1 MQQTAASRSLLKNP
15 RSSCPYQPSLRLSR
29 RGPADT
35 DGIGTEGIWLRKHGP
50 SRKTNAM
57 KDQRKTKKQ
66 LESELVELRQRLARL
81 EGEGGTVRISLPTV
95 AEQCRAMFEAF
106 DGLIYLCSQDFR
118 VEFMND
124 RAIRR
129 IGHDATGQLCYRAL
143 HDLDSVCPWCVNER
157 VFRGE
162 TVRWELRSPKDK
174 RWYYVVNT
182 PIQRS
187 DGTKSKWSMS
197 LDVTER
203 KQAEEALRQSEARYR
218 GLFEGLPVGLYRT
231 TPAGKIVD
239 ANEALVQMLGYPD
252 REALI
257 AVPVADLYVDPEDR
271 RRWQALM
278 AAEGVVHWFEAR
290 LRRRDG
296 TIVWV
301 VDTARTVQG
310 MGGET
315 HYEGCVLN
323 ITRRKG
329 AEEALQKAKEDLE
342 RRIEER
348 TAELVAANDRLRR
361 EIEERGRAEK
371 ELRFQKTNLE
381 NLIDSAPEAIALL
394 NRDDRVVRIN
404 REFSRVFGYTAAET
418 VGRPINELI
427 VPSELT
433 AEGNQFYRT
442 LKGGGT
448 IDTETV
454 RRRKD
459 GTLVPVSVLAMLIH
473 GENGRAEI
481 CAIYRDITERK
492 EAERQLRRRDSILAA
507 LGTAVGRFLRVTPLE
522 ETIRELL
529 RELGQAAE
537 VSRVYIFENHL
548 NESGSLITSQRFE
561 WVAPGITSQTENPD
575 IQDFDWRAGG
585 MVRWAEILSRG
596 EAVQGHVQ
604 DFPESERRILAPQE
618 IKSVAVVPIFVDQK
632 WWGFIGFDEC
642 LEEREWTAA
651 ALEALR
657 VAAGTLGALIERK
670 RAEDAL
676 RESEA
681 TLQAILSA
689 SPVGISL
696 VHKRTL
702 AWANKAKYD
711 MMGYEIGCLEGSSVR
726 IFYPTEEEFA
736 RVGREL
742 YAPIKGGGVGRAET
756 LMVTADGNRIHCRLQ
771 ASPLHHSD
779 LSRGVI
785 VAAMDITDLKL
796 AEEALRQSEAKY
808 RTLVEQI
815 PAVTY
820 TAALDEG
827 SSTLYVSPQI
837 EALIGFSQAE
847 YAADPD
853 IWRKQIHPA
862 DRERVLD
869 EVHRAHEGGEA
880 LRTEYR
886 MLNRMGELIW
896 VRDDAVIVR
905 DDSGRP
911 LFLQGIM
918 FDVTARKVAEEKVHL
933 YQTQLRTLASELLFT
948 EERERRRLAIDLHDS
963 IGQALAISK
972 LKLDALRTAVLSSP
986 LAFDLE
992 EICGLLDGTIQQTRS
1007 LTFELSPP
1015 VLYELGLVPALES
1028 LVEEVERRYN
1038 LRVHFL
1044 EDSRPKPVSEDLA
1057 VLLFRA
1063 VQELLVNV
1071 VKHANAQKVRV
1082 TIVRDGDCIRI
1093 RVEDNGIGFDPAEID
1108 SHEGR
1113 ARRFGLFSIRERL
1126 HHLGGHVE
1134 IESSPGRGTLVSLTA
1149 PLRQSKNRKR

>member
-1 MQQTAASRSLLKNP
+1 M
-15 RSSCPYQPSLRLSR
+15 
-29 RGPADT
+29 
-35 DGIGTEGIWLRKHGP
+35 
-50 SRKTNAM
+50 
-57 KDQRKTKKQ
+57 
-66 LESELVELRQRLARL
+66 
-81 EGEGGTVRISLPTV
+81 
-95 AEQCRAMFEAF
+95 
-106 DGLIYLCSQDFR
+106 
-118 VEFMND
+118 
-124 RAIRR
+124 
-129 IGHDATGQLCYRAL
+129 
-143 HDLDSVCPWCVNER
+143 
-157 VFRGE
+157 
-162 TVRWELRSPKDK
+162 SPC
-174 RWYYVVNT
+174 
-182 PIQRS
+182 
-187 DGTKSKWSMS
+187 
-197 LDVTER
+197 
-203 KQAEEALRQSEARYR
+203 
-218 GLFEGLPVGLYRT
+218 
-231 TPAGKIVD
+231 
-239 ANEALVQMLGYPD
+239 
-252 REALI
+252 
-257 AVPVADLYVDPEDR
+257 R
-271 RRWQALM
+271 RRYSSSA
-278 AAEGVVHWFEAR
+278 
-290 LRRRDG
+290 
-296 TIVWV
+296 I
-301 VDTARTVQG
+301 
-310 MGGET
+310 
-315 HYEGCVLN
+315 CV
-323 ITRRKG
+323 R
-329 AEEALQKAKEDLE
+329 
-342 RRIEER
+342 
-348 TAELVAANDRLRR
+348 
-361 EIEERGRAEK
+361 
-371 ELRFQKTNLE
+371 
-381 NLIDSAPEAIALL
+381 
-394 NRDDRVVRIN
+394 
-404 REFSRVFGYTAAET
+404 
-418 VGRPINELI
+418 
-427 VPSELT
+427 
-433 AEGNQFYRT
+433 
-442 LKGGGT
+442 
-448 IDTETV
+448 
-454 RRRKD
+454 
-459 GTLVPVSVLAMLIH
+459 
-473 GENGRAEI
+473 
-481 CAIYRDITERK
+481 
-492 EAERQLRRRDSILAA
+492 
-507 LGTAVGRFLRVTPLE
+507 
-522 ETIRELL
+522 
-529 RELGQAAE
+529 
-537 VSRVYIFENHL
+537 
-548 NESGSLITSQRFE
+548 
-561 WVAPGITSQTENPD
+561 
-575 IQDFDWRAGG
+575 
-585 MVRWAEILSRG
+585 
-596 EAVQGHVQ
+596 
-604 DFPESERRILAPQE
+604 
-618 IKSVAVVPIFVDQK
+618 
-632 WWGFIGFDEC
+632 
-642 LEEREWTAA
+642 
-651 ALEALR
+651 
-657 VAAGTLGALIERK
+657 
-670 RAEDAL
+670 
-676 RESEA
+676 
-681 TLQAILSA
+681 A

-896 VRDDAVIVR
+896 VRDDALIVR

-1071 VKHANAQKVRV
+1071 VKHANARKVRV

>member
-1 MQQTAASRSLLKNP
+1 
-15 RSSCPYQPSLRLSR
+15 
-29 RGPADT
+29 
-35 DGIGTEGIWLRKHGP
+35 
-50 SRKTNAM
+50 M

-66 LESELVELRQRLARL
+66 LVSELVELRQCLARL
-81 EGEGGTVRISLPTV
+81 EGEGDGVKIPLPPV
-95 AEQCRAMFEAF
+95 AERCRAMMEAF
-106 DGLIYLCSQDFR
+106 DGLIYVCSRDFR
-118 VEFMND
+118 IEFMNK
-124 RAIRR
+124 RFIQRT
-129 IGHDATGQLCYRAL
+129 GFNATGELCYRAL
-143 HDLDSVCPWCVNER
+143 HDLDSVCPWCVNDR

-162 TVRWELRSPKDK
+162 TVRWEVRSPKDD
-174 RWYYVVNT
+174 RWYHVMNT
-182 PIQRS
+182 PIHYP
-187 DGTKSKWSMS
+187 DGTMSKWAMI
-197 LDVTER
+197 LDITEW
-203 KQAEEALRQSEARYR
+203 KQAEQSLRQSEARYR

-231 TPAGKIVD
+231 TPAGEIVD
-239 ANEALVQMLGYPD
+239 ANEALVQMLGHAD
-252 REALI
+252 RDSLLAGH
-257 AVPVADLYVDPEDR
+257 VTDLYVDPEAR

-278 AAEGVVHWFEAR
+278 AAEGVVLGFEAQ

-301 VDTARTVQG
+301 VDTARRVQG
-310 MGGET
+310 PEGEI

-329 AEEALQKAKEDLE
+329 ADEALQKAKEHLE
-342 RRIEER
+342 RSVEER
-348 TAELVAANDRLRR
+348 TAELVTANDRLRR
-361 EIEERGRAEK
+361 EIEEREQAEQA
-371 ELRFQKTNLE
+371 LRFQKANLE
-381 NLIDSAPEAIALL
+381 NLIDNAPEAVALL

-404 REFSRVFGYTAAET
+404 REFSRVFGYTADEAL
-418 VGRPINELI
+418 GRPINELI
-427 VPSELT
+427 VPLELT
-433 AEGNQFYRT
+433 AEGDQFYQT

-459 GTLVPVSVLAMLIH
+459 GTLVPVSILAMLIH

-481 CAIYRDITERK
+481 CAIYRDITERR
-492 EAERQLRRRDSILAA
+492 EAEKQLHRRDAILAA

-522 ETIRELL
+522 DAIGGLL

-537 VSRVYIFENHL
+537 VSRIYIFENHV
-548 NESGSLITSQRFE
+548 NEAGSLVTSQRFE
-561 WVAPGITSQTENPD
+561 WVAPGITSQADNLD
-575 IQDFDWRAGG
+575 VQDFNWQAGG
-585 MVRWAEILSRG
+585 MARWEKLLSRG
-596 EAVQGHVQ
+596 EPVRGHVKE
-604 DFPESERRILAPQE
+604 FPESEQRILLPQG
-618 IKSVAVVPIFVDQK
+618 IRSVVAVPIFVDRQ
-632 WWGFIGFDEC
+632 WWGFIGLDEC

-651 ALEALR
+651 TLEALR

-696 VHKRTL
+696 VHQRTL

-711 MMGYEIGCLEGSSVR
+711 MLGYESGSLEGR
-726 IFYPTEEEFA
+726 NARFLYATAEEFE

-742 YAPIKGGGVGRAET
+742 YGPIKGGGVGRAET
-756 LMVTADGNRIHCRLQ
+756 LMVTADGSRIHCQLQ
-771 ASPLHHSD
+771 ASPLHHGD

-785 VAAMDITDLKL
+785 VAAMDITDLKV

-808 RTLVEQI
+808 RTLLEQI

-820 TAALDEG
+820 TAALDEE

-853 IWRKQIHPA
+853 IWRKQVHPE
-862 DRERVLD
+862 DREWVLR
-869 EVHRAHEGGEA
+869 EVHRARDQGGPF
-880 LRTEYR
+880 RTEYR
-886 MLNRMGELIW
+886 MHTRHGDLIW
-896 VRDDAVIVR
+896 VRDEALIVR
-905 DDSGRP
+905 DDLGRP

-918 FDVTARKVAEEKVHL
+918 FDITARKVAEEKVNL
-933 YQTQLRTLASELLFT
+933 YQRQLRTLASELLFT
-948 EERERRRLAIDLHDS
+948 EERERRRLATDLHDS

-972 LKLDALRTAVLSSP
+972 LKLDALKTTVLSSP
-986 LAFDLE
+986 LALDLDE
-992 EICGLLDGTIQQTRS
+992 VCGLLDGTIQQTRS

-1028 LVEEVERRYN
+1028 LVEQVERRYN
-1038 LRVHFL
+1038 LRIHFM

-1057 VLLFRA
+1057 VLLFRT

-1071 VKHANAQKVRV
+1071 VKHANAQKARV
-1082 TIVRDGDCIRI
+1082 AVVRDGNRIRI

-1108 SHEGR
+1108 ANEDR
-1113 ARRFGLFSIRERL
+1113 ARRFGLFSIKERL
-1126 HHLGGHVE
+1126 HHLGGSVE
-1134 IESSPGRGTLVSLTA
+1134 IESSPGRGTQVNLTA
-1149 PLRQSKNRKR
+1149 PLEQKKNKRR

>member
-1 MQQTAASRSLLKNP
+1 MNERFIQRTGFNA
-15 RSSCPYQPSLRLSR
+15 
-29 RGPADT
+29 
-35 DGIGTEGIWLRKHGP
+35 IG
-50 SRKTNAM
+50 
-57 KDQRKTKKQ
+57 
-66 LESELVELRQRLARL
+66 
-81 EGEGGTVRISLPTV
+81 
-95 AEQCRAMFEAF
+95 
-106 DGLIYLCSQDFR
+106 
-118 VEFMND
+118 EF
-124 RAIRR
+124 
-129 IGHDATGQLCYRAL
+129 CYRAL
-143 HDLDSVCPWCVNER
+143 HGLDSVCPWCVNER

-162 TVRWELRSPKDK
+162 TVRWEVRSPKDDC
-174 RWYYVVNT
+174 WYYVMNT
-182 PIQRS
+182 PIRNA
-187 DGTKSKWSMS
+187 DGTISKWAMI

-239 ANEALVQMLGYPD
+239 ANEALVEMLGYPD

-257 AVPVADLYVDPEDR
+257 AVHVADLYADPGDR

-278 AAEGVVHWFEAR
+278 AAEGVVHWFEAQ

-296 TIVWV
+296 TIIWV
-301 VDTARTVQG
+301 VDTARTVQD
-310 MGGET
+310 MGGEI

-361 EIEERGRAEK
+361 EIDERGRAEK

-459 GTLVPVSVLAMLIH
+459 GTLVHVSVLAMLIH

-537 VSRVYIFENHL
+537 VSRVYIFENHP
-548 NESGSLITSQRFE
+548 NESGSLVTSQRFE
-561 WVAPGITSQTENPD
+561 WVAPGITSQKENPD

-604 DFPESERRILAPQE
+604 DFPESEQEILAPQE

-651 ALEALR
+651 TLEALR
-657 VAAGTLGALIERK
+657 VAAGTLGALIERR

-696 VHKRTL
+696 VHKRSL

-711 MMGYEIGCLEGSSVR
+711 MMGYEIGCLEGRNVR

-837 EALIGFSQAE
+837 ETLIGFSQAE

-886 MLNRMGELIW
+886 MLTRMGELIW
-896 VRDDAVIVR
+896 VRDDALIVR

-918 FDVTARKVAEEKVHL
+918 FDVTARKLAEEKVKL

-972 LKLDALRTAVLSSP
+972 LKLDALRSAVLSSP
-986 LAFDLE
+986 LALDLE

-1038 LRVHFL
+1038 LRIHFM

-1063 VQELLVNV
+1063 VKELLVNV
-1071 VKHANAQKVRV
+1071 VKHANAQRARV
-1082 TIVRDGDCIRI
+1082 TIVRDGDHIRI

-1108 SHEGR
+1108 SHEDR

-1134 IESSPGRGTLVSLTA
+1134 IESSPGRGALVSLTA
-1149 PLRQSKNRKR
+1149 PLRQSKNRRR

>member
-1 MQQTAASRSLLKNP
+1 
-15 RSSCPYQPSLRLSR
+15 
-29 RGPADT
+29 
-35 DGIGTEGIWLRKHGP
+35 
-50 SRKTNAM
+50 M

-81 EGEGGTVRISLPTV
+81 EGEGDGAHISLPPV
-95 AEQCRAMFEAF
+95 AERCRAMMETF
-106 DGLIYLCSQDFR
+106 DGLIYVCSQDFR
-118 VEFMND
+118 IEFMNE
-124 RAIRR
+124 RFIQRT
-129 IGHDATGQLCYRAL
+129 GFNATGELCYRAL
-143 HDLDSVCPWCVNER
+143 HDLDSVCPWCVNNR

-162 TVRWELRSPKDK
+162 TVRWEVRSPKDD
-174 RWYYVVNT
+174 RWYYGMNT
-182 PIQRS
+182 PIHHP
-187 DGTKSKWSMS
+187 DGTMSKWAMI
-197 LDVTER
+197 LDITEW
-203 KQAEEALRQSEARYR
+203 KQAEAALRQSEGRYR
-218 GLFEGLPVGLYRT
+218 GLFEELPVGLYRT
-231 TPAGKIVD
+231 TPTGKILD

-252 REALI
+252 RDSLL
-257 AVPVADLYVDPEDR
+257 AVQVADLYVDPEAR

-278 AAEGVVHWFEAR
+278 AAEGVVHGFEAQ
-290 LRRRDG
+290 LRRRDA

-310 MGGET
+310 PDGEI

-342 RRIEER
+342 RSVEER

-361 EIEERGRAEK
+361 EIEERERAEQ
-371 ELRFQKTNLE
+371 ELRFQKANLE
-381 NLIDSAPEAIALL
+381 NLIDNAPEAIALL
-394 NRDDRVVRIN
+394 NQNDRVVRIN
-404 REFSRVFGYTAAET
+404 REFSRVFGYAADEAL
-418 VGRPINELI
+418 GRPINELI
-427 VPSELT
+427 VPLELT
-433 AEGNQFYRT
+433 AEGNHFYRT
-442 LKGGGT
+442 LKGGRT

-459 GTLVPVSVLAMLIH
+459 GTLVPVSVLAILIH
-473 GENGRAEI
+473 GENGSAEI
-481 CAIYRDITERK
+481 CAIYRDITEHR
-492 EAERQLRRRDSILAA
+492 EAERQLHRRDAILAA
-507 LGTAVGRFLRVTPLE
+507 LGTTVGRFLRVTPLE
-522 ETIRELL
+522 DAIGELL

-548 NESGSLITSQRFE
+548 NESGFLVTSQRFE
-561 WVAPGITSQTENPD
+561 WVAPGITSQLGNPD
-575 IQDFDWRAGG
+575 TQDFDWQAGG
-585 MVRWAEILSRG
+585 MARWEELLSRG
-596 EAVQGHVQ
+596 EPVRGHVK
-604 DFPESERRILAPQE
+604 DFPESEQRILLPQA
-618 IKSVAVVPIFVDQK
+618 ICSLVAVPIFVDRQ

-651 ALEALR
+651 TLEALR

-696 VHKRTL
+696 VQRRTL

-711 MMGYEIGCLEGSSVR
+711 MMGYGIGSLEGKSAR
-726 IFYPTEEEFA
+726 ILYPTDEEFE

-756 LMVTADGNRIHCRLQ
+756 LLVTADGGRIHCQLQ
-771 ASPLHHSD
+771 ATPLHHSD

-785 VAAMDITDLKL
+785 VAAMDISDLKL

-808 RTLVEQI
+808 RTLLEQI

-820 TAALDEG
+820 TAALDEE

-847 YAADPD
+847 YAADTD
-853 IWRKQIHPA
+853 IWRKQVHPE
-862 DRERVLD
+862 DREWVLR
-869 EVHRAHEGGEA
+869 EVHRARDQGEA
-880 LRTEYR
+880 FRTEYR
-886 MLNRMGELIW
+886 MLTRTGELIW
-896 VRDDAVIVR
+896 VRDEALVVR

-918 FDVTARKVAEEKVHL
+918 FDITARKVAEEKVNL
-933 YQTQLRTLASELLFT
+933 YQRQLRTLASELLFT
-948 EERERRRLAIDLHDS
+948 EERERRRLATDLHDS

-972 LKLDALRTAVLSSP
+972 LKLDAVKTAVLSSP
-986 LAFDLE
+986 LGPDLE

-1028 LVEEVERRYN
+1028 LVEQVERRYS
-1038 LRVHFL
+1038 LRIHFM

-1071 VKHANAQKVRV
+1071 VKHAKAQKARV
-1082 TIVRDGDCIRI
+1082 AIVRDGDRIRI
-1093 RVEDNGIGFDPAEID
+1093 RVEDNGIGLDPAEID
-1108 SHEGR
+1108 SHEDR

-1126 HHLGGHVE
+1126 HHFGGRIE
-1134 IESSPGRGTLVSLTA
+1134 IESGPGRGTQVTLTA
-1149 PLRQSKNRKR
+1149 PLEQKKNRRR

>member
-1 MQQTAASRSLLKNP
+1 MN
-15 RSSCPYQPSLRLSR
+15 
-29 RGPADT
+29 
-35 DGIGTEGIWLRKHGP
+35 
-50 SRKTNAM
+50 
-57 KDQRKTKKQ
+57 DQRKTKKQ
-66 LESELVELRQRLARL
+66 LISELVDLRQSVARL
-81 EGEGGTVRISLPTV
+81 EGEGDRAGISLPSV
-95 AEQCRAMFEAF
+95 AERCRAMMEAF
-106 DGLIYLCSQDFR
+106 EGLIYVCSQDFR
-118 VEFMND
+118 IEFMNE

-129 IGHDATGQLCYRAL
+129 IGYDGTGQLCYRAL

-162 TVRWELRSPKDK
+162 TVRWEVRSPKDG

-182 PIQRS
+182 PIHRS
-187 DGTKSKWSMS
+187 DGTNSKWSMS

-203 KQAEEALRQSEARYR
+203 KQAEEALRESEARYR

-231 TPAGKIVD
+231 TPAGEIVD
-239 ANEALVQMLGYPD
+239 ANEALVRMLGYPD
-252 REALI
+252 RHSLL
-257 AVPVADLYVDPEDR
+257 AVHVADLYVDPEAR

-278 AAEGVVHWFEAR
+278 AAEGVVHGFEAQ
-290 LRRRDG
+290 LQKRDG
-296 TIVWV
+296 TIIWV

-310 MGGET
+310 TDGEI

-329 AEEALQKAKEDLE
+329 AEEARQKAKEDLE
-342 RRIEER
+342 RRVEER

-361 EIEERGRAEK
+361 EIEERGRVEQD
-371 ELRFQKTNLE
+371 LRFEKANIE
-381 NLIDSAPEAIALL
+381 NLVDNAPEAIALL
-394 NRDDRVVRIN
+394 NQDDRVVRIN
-404 REFSRVFGYTAAET
+404 REFSRVFGYSADEAR
-418 VGRPINELI
+418 GRPINDLI

-433 AEGNQFYRT
+433 AEGSQFYRT

-454 RRRKD
+454 RQRKD
-459 GTLVPVSVLAMLIH
+459 GTLVPVSVLAILIH
-473 GENGRAEI
+473 GENGKAEI

-492 EAERQLRRRDSILAA
+492 EAEKQLRRRDAILAA

-522 ETIRELL
+522 DTIRELL

-537 VSRVYIFENHL
+537 VSRVYIFQNHL
-548 NESGSLITSQRFE
+548 NNSGSLVTSQRFE
-561 WVAPGITSQTENPD
+561 WVAPGITSQAENPD
-575 IQDFDWRAGG
+575 VQDFDWRAGG
-585 MVRWAEILSRG
+585 MGRWEELLGRG
-596 EAVQGHVQ
+596 EAVQGHVK
-604 DFPESERRILAPQE
+604 DFPESEQRILAAQE

-642 LEEREWTAA
+642 LEEKEGTAA
-651 ALEALR
+651 TLEALR

-670 RAEDAL
+670 QAEDAL

-696 VHKRTL
+696 VHGRTL

-711 MMGYEIGCLEGSSVR
+711 MMGYETGSLEGKSSRVL
-726 IFYPTEEEFA
+726 YPADEEFE

-742 YAPIKGGGVGRAET
+742 YGPIKGGGVGRAET
-756 LMVTADGNRIHCRLQ
+756 LMVTADGSRIHCQLQ

-785 VAAMDITDLKL
+785 VAAMDITELKM
-796 AEEALRQSEAKY
+796 AEEALRRSEAKY

-820 TAALDEG
+820 IAALDEV
-827 SSTLYVSPQI
+827 STTLYVSPQI
-837 EALIGFSQAE
+837 ERLIGFSQAE

-853 IWRKQIHPA
+853 IWRKQLHPG
-862 DRERVLD
+862 DRERVLG
-869 EVHRAHEGGEA
+869 EVRRAHERGET
-880 LRTEYR
+880 LCTEYR
-886 MLNRMGELIW
+886 MLSRNEEVVWI
-896 VRDDAVIVR
+896 RDEALLVR

-933 YQTQLRTLASELLFT
+933 YQRQLRTLASELLFT
-948 EERERRRLAIDLHDS
+948 EERERRRLATDLHDS

-972 LKLDALRTAVLSSP
+972 LKLDALKTAVLSLP
-986 LAFDLE
+986 LALDLE
-992 EICGLLDGTIQQTRS
+992 EICSLLDGTIQQTRS

-1028 LVEEVERRYN
+1028 LVDQVERRYN
-1038 LRVHFL
+1038 LRIHFM

-1071 VKHANAQKVRV
+1071 VKHAKAQKARV
-1082 TIVRDGDCIRI
+1082 GVVRDGDRIRI

-1108 SHEGR
+1108 SQEDR
-1113 ARRFGLFSIRERL
+1113 ARRFGLFSIKERL
-1126 HHLGGHVE
+1126 HHLGGLVE
-1134 IESSPGRGTLVSLTA
+1134 IESSPGRGTQVSLTA
-1149 PLRQSKNRKR
+1149 PLERIKNRRR

>member
-1 MQQTAASRSLLKNP
+1 
-15 RSSCPYQPSLRLSR
+15 
-29 RGPADT
+29 
-35 DGIGTEGIWLRKHGP
+35 
-50 SRKTNAM
+50 M

-66 LESELVELRQRLARL
+66 LESELVELRRRLARP
-81 EGEGGTVRISLPTV
+81 EGEGVGARSSLPPV
-95 AEQCRAMFEAF
+95 AERWRAMVEAF
-106 DGLIYLCSQDFR
+106 DGLIYVCSQDFR
-118 VEFMND
+118 IEFMND
-124 RAIRR
+124 HSIRC
-129 IGHDATGQLCYRAL
+129 IGYDATGQLCYRAL
-143 HDLDSVCPWCVNER
+143 HDRDSVCPWCVNDR

-162 TVRWELRSPKDK
+162 TVKWEVRSPRDN

-182 PIQRS
+182 PIYRS
-187 DGTKSKWSMS
+187 DGTRSKWSMS
-197 LDVTER
+197 LDITER
-203 KQAEEALRQSEARYR
+203 KQAEEGLRGSEARYR

-231 TPAGKIVD
+231 TPAGEIVD

-252 REALI
+252 RNSLI
-257 AVPVADLYVDPEDR
+257 AVHVADLYVDPEDR

-278 AAEGVVHWFEAR
+278 AAEGVVHGFEAQ
-290 LRRRDG
+290 LRRTDG
-296 TIVWV
+296 TSIWV
-301 VDTARTVQG
+301 VDTARTVRG
-310 MGGET
+310 ADGEV

-329 AEEALQKAKEDLE
+329 AEEALQRAKADLE
-342 RRIEER
+342 RRVEER
-348 TAELVAANDRLRR
+348 TTELVAANDRLRQ
-361 EIEERGRAEK
+361 EIEERRRAEQ
-371 ELRFQKTNLE
+371 ELRFQKVNLE
-381 NLIDSAPEAIALL
+381 NLIDNAPEAIALL
-394 NRDDRVVRIN
+394 NHDDRIVRIN
-404 REFSRVFGYTAAET
+404 REFTRVFGFTSEE
-418 VGRPINELI
+418 VIGHSINELI
-427 VPSELT
+427 VPLDLI
-433 AEGNQFYRT
+433 AEGNLFYQT
-442 LKGGGT
+442 LKDGGT

-473 GENGRAEI
+473 GENGRVEI
-481 CAIYRDITERK
+481 CAIYRDITERQ
-492 EAERQLRRRDSILAA
+492 EAEKQLRRRDAILAA
-507 LGTAVGRFLRVTPLE
+507 LGTTFARFLRVAALE
-522 ETIRELL
+522 DNIGHLL

-548 NESGSLITSQRFE
+548 NDSGSLLTSQRFE
-561 WVAPGITSQTENPD
+561 WVAPGITSQLRNSD
-575 IQDFDWRAGG
+575 LQDFAWRAGG
-585 MVRWAEILSRG
+585 MARWEELLSRG
-596 EAVQGHVQ
+596 EAVQGHVK
-604 DFPESERRILAPQE
+604 DFPESEQRILLPQS
-618 IKSVAVVPIFVDQK
+618 ICSLVAVPIFVDRQ

-696 VHKRTL
+696 VHGRTL

-711 MMGYEIGCLEGSSVR
+711 MMGYEIGSLEGKSARVL
-726 IFYPTEEEFA
+726 YPTEEEFE

-742 YAPIKGGGVGRAET
+742 YAPIKAGGVGRAET
-756 LMVTADGNRIHCRLQ
+756 VLATANGSRIHCQLQ

-785 VAAMDITDLKL
+785 VAAMDINDLKQT
-796 AEEALRQSEAKY
+796 EEALRQSEAKY
-808 RTLVEQI
+808 RTLLEQI

-820 TAALDEG
+820 TAALDEE

-847 YAADPD
+847 YAADRY
-853 IWRKQIHPA
+853 IWRKQIHPE
-862 DRERVLD
+862 DREWVLR
-869 EVHRAHEGGEA
+869 EVHRARDQGEA
-880 LRTEYR
+880 LCMEYR
-886 MLNRMGELIW
+886 MLTRKDELIW
-896 VRDDAVIVR
+896 VRDEGLIVR

-918 FDVTARKVAEEKVHL
+918 FDITARKVAEDKVNL
-933 YQTQLRTLASELLFT
+933 YQRQLRTLASELLFT
-948 EERERRRLAIDLHDS
+948 EERERRRLATDLHDS

-972 LKLDALRTAVLSSP
+972 LKLDALKTALRSSP
-986 LAFDLE
+986 LAVDLE

-1028 LVEEVERRYN
+1028 LVEQIERRYN
-1038 LRVHFL
+1038 LRIHFV

-1071 VKHANAQKVRV
+1071 VKHANAHKARV
-1082 TIVRDGDCIRI
+1082 TIVRDGDRIRI
-1093 RVEDNGIGFDPAEID
+1093 RVEDNGSGFDPAEVD
-1108 SHEGR
+1108 AHEDR
-1113 ARRFGLFSIRERL
+1113 ARRFGLFSIKERL

-1134 IESSPGRGTLVSLTA
+1134 IESSPGKGTQVSLTA
-1149 PLRQSKNRKR
+1149 PLEQKKNRRR